1 MKIIRLTLLF
11 TLLFVSFYS
20 SASTSKFDCK
30 YLNYHLVLE
39 AKGFKHIVHEL
50 SINGEILITELLDDN
65 WFMEEI
71 NCKKS
76 GYEIVASH
84 IQYNDPVKQ
93 VFKLTYSSKRGYTI
107 IKGR

>member
-1 MKIIRLTLLF
+1 VKILRLTLLL
-11 TLLFVSFYS
+11 TLLSISSYS

-30 YLNYHLVLE
+30 YLDYHLVLE

-50 SINGEILITELLDDN
+50 SINGEILITELLVDN

-93 VFKLTYSSKRGYTI
+93 VFKLTYSYKRGYKI
-107 IKGR
+107 IKSR